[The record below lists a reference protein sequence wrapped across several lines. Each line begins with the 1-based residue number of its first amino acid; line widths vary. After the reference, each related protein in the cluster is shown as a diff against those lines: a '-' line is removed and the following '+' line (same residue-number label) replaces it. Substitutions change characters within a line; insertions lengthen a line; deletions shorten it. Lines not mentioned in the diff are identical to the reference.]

1 MVKIAAVVPEGQH
14 FILLNLSPG
23 RAQRRLALAV
33 VLAFLVSCFITTGS
47 LSILQPGRIDVIP
60 PYATAMIV
68 NDSITAVLLFAQFSI
83 LRSRAILV
91 IASGYLFT
99 ALMLFPWMLTFPG
112 VVTPG
117 GLLGAGLQSTNWLY
131 ILWHAGFA
139 MFVTAYALS
148 KDADPAK
155 RLWRGSVGA
164 AILSSV
170 ALTAAVVCA
179 ATFLVTAGN
188 ALLPRMMLDTVRFS
202 TLWLYAAGSMA
213 LLSVLALVALWI
225 RRRSVLDLWLMVVMF
240 AYVTEFFLISY
251 PVPARFS
258 VGFYAGKVCSLLS
271 GSLVLFVLLYEI
283 TRLYAQ
289 MHRESERRYRE
300 LQVELAHANRVATL
314 GQLVASI
321 AHEVNQPIAA
331 TVTNAEA
338 ALRWLNAQ
346 PPDVDEVR
354 EGLLRIVTDGN
365 RAGDVIGRI
374 RELIKKAP
382 PRKERVDINAAIREA
397 LELIRGEAIKN
408 GASVQTRLADGL
420 QFVEGDRVELQQV
433 VLNLVINAIEAMSG
447 VSDGVRELLVSTGNA
462 DCGYV
467 LVAVRDSGPGFASG
481 PRGAAFRS
489 LPHHE
494 AHRFGD
500 GAVDLQFD
508 RRSAR
513 RTIVGRRERALRRRF
528 SVHAAGPSRCFIV
541 IAMQRDALLRG
552 CSPRGH
558 PGLACGDPEHTLGQ
572 HQLPCSRS
580 LGTQRSVT
588 RTEPTFECPSAS
600 AGQRP

>member
-1 MVKIAAVVPEGQH
+1 MVKIAAVVPEEQH

-23 RAQRRLALAV
+23 RAQRRLAFAV
-33 VLAFLVSCFITTGS
+33 VLAFLVSCFITTGP
-47 LSILQPGRIDVIP
+47 LSTLQPGRLDVIP

-139 MFVTAYALS
+139 MFVTAYALL

-188 ALLPRMMLDTVRFS
+188 VLLPRMMLDTVRFS

-213 LLSVLALVALWI
+213 LLSVLALIALWI

-240 AYVTEFFLISY
+240 AYVTELFLISY

-258 VGFYAGKVCSLLS
+258 TGFYAGKVCSLLS

-300 LQVELAHANRVATL
+300 LQTELAHANRVATM
-314 GQLVASI
+314 GQLTASI
-321 AHEVNQPIAA
+321 AHDVKQPITAVATYASAA
-331 TVTNAEA
+331 M
-338 ALRWLNAQ
+338 RWLDARPTNL
-346 PPDVDEVR
+346 DEIR
-354 EGLLRIVTDGN
+354 QALDGIVYEAT
-365 RAGDVIGRI
+365 RAGGIVSGI
-374 RELIKKAP
+374 RDLVRKVP
-382 PRKERVDINAAIREA
+382 PRKDRVDINEA
-397 LELIRGEAIKN
+397 VLEVIELTRGEAAKS
-408 GASVQTRLADGL
+408 AVSVLTVLGDAL
-420 QFVEGDRVELQQV
+420 PLVLGDRVQLQQV
-433 VLNLVINAIEAMSG
+433 MLNLVINAIESMNG
-447 VSDGVRELLVSTGNA
+447 VSDGVRELLVSTENA

-467 LVAVRDSGPGFASG
+467 LVSVRDSGPLFALDRAELLFTPFYTTKPTGLGMGLSIC
-481 PRGAAFRS
+481 RS
-489 LPHHE
+489 IIE
-494 AHRFGD
+494 AHGGQLWAGANPPC
-500 GAVDLQFD
+500 GAVFQF
-508 RRSAR
+508 
-513 RTIVGRRERALRRRF
+513 TLP
-528 SVHAAGPSRCFIV
+528 VHPDV
-541 IAMQRDALLRG
+541 
-552 CSPRGH
+552 
-558 PGLACGDPEHTLGQ
+558 
-572 HQLPCSRS
+572 
-580 LGTQRSVT
+580 
-588 RTEPTFECPSAS
+588 
-600 AGQRP
+600 